1 LTFYESGAPWR
12 ALLILRRFVLGPATP
27 PGTVNMALHVNANLA
42 LVPVADDAR
51 RRDAPAKID
60 PRAQLAAQFIRCG
73 SRVLDLGGGGG
84 ETLQDLMPLG
94 CSYEAVDRI
103 AHGKGTVIGDLAGGE
118 FPTHAATESD
128 IIVML
133 GVLEKIADLE
143 NLFTHLRFCRQDLI
157 LSYCPTNFTSR
168 HDREAEGFVN
178 HLSFF
183 DLAELFD
190 RYGFRI
196 ECTAP
201 VDGRQM
207 LMLLTPSNRVSP
219 VTACS
224 VAVISES
231 DAGTFGDRLGL
242 HMINAML
249 PGEANVHHLTFKTL
263 AQARGQYDL
272 VVLGVG
278 NCLFQPLVGN
288 DILNI
293 LSRAK
298 SAIGIF
304 GTQYRELIPRP
315 AIDRVI
321 DRLDT
326 WFAPYEDDVLMYG
339 RGRSNV
345 VHLGDWLID
354 QFPLAEAT
362 LDEPLQIGA
371 DLGADIPL
379 DRTIQAIQRHKQVHS
394 ARLRPFLCALT
405 SAHLAAFSEEA
416 SGQMPGI
423 VSGKFRSMLTDIFGR
438 AFPER
443 EFFMVDR
450 DAVMRYKARVHRN
463 VGKVAERIEAML
475 RNVAMAN

>member
-1 LTFYESGAPWR
+1 
-12 ALLILRRFVLGPATP
+12 
-27 PGTVNMALHVNANLA
+27 MALHFNANLA
-42 LVPVADDAR
+42 LVPITDDAR
-51 RRDAPAKID
+51 RPDAPSKID
-60 PRAQLAAQFIRCG
+60 SRAQLAAQFIPSG

-84 ETLQDLMPLG
+84 ETLADLMPLG
-94 CSYEAVDRI
+94 CGYEAVERL
-103 AHGKGTVIGDLAGGE
+103 AHGKGSLIGDLTGGE
-118 FPTHAATESD
+118 FPTQAATQAD
-128 IIVML
+128 LVVML
-133 GVLEKIADLE
+133 GVVEQVADLE
-143 NLFTHLRFCRQDLI
+143 ALFTHLRFCKQDVV
-157 LSYCPTNFTSR
+157 LSYHPTNLLSGLE
-168 HDREAEGFVN
+168 REARGFAN
-178 HLSFF
+178 HLSYV
-183 DLAELFD
+183 DLALLFD

-196 ECTAP
+196 ECTTPIDAQ
-201 VDGRQM
+201 QM
-207 LMLLTPSNRVSP
+207 LMRLRSSGRIAP
-219 VTACS
+219 VTACDI
-224 VAVISES
+224 AVVSES
-231 DAGTFGDRLGL
+231 DTGTFGDRLGL

-263 AQARGQYDL
+263 AQAREQYDL

-278 NCLFQPLVGN
+278 NAMFQPLIGDGVL
-288 DILNI
+288 DILA
-293 LSRAK
+293 RTK

-315 AIDRVI
+315 ALDRVI

-326 WFAPYEDDVLMYG
+326 WFAPYEDDVLLYG

-371 DLGADIPL
+371 EIPADLAL

-405 SAHLAAFSEEA
+405 SAHYAAYSEEA
-416 SGQMPGI
+416 SGQMPGV
-423 VSGKFRSMLTDIFGR
+423 VSGKFRSMLIDIFGR
-438 AFPER
+438 TYPER

-463 VGKVAERIEAML
+463 VGKVAETIQTML
-475 RNVAMAN
+475 RSVAVAQG